1 MAYALDLLIALLCAL
16 TAIPLLMQLRPS
28 TTYRR
33 SLNAEGEPIGG
44 AAGAES
50 AEDRGCG
57 AVASY
62 EGDGV
67 TEQIANIRGK
77 DAPPPEGEGWRRE
90 PSGKGFRHYLSFALG
105 AVMMVGAVWLV
116 VSPPWPSHYVAW
128 AIFAGAALYG
138 ARGLPQLFRSL
149 GQGALHPAN
158 YIMVGIAAL
167 GAAEGSRLI

>member
-28 TTYRR
+28 TNYRR

-67 TEQIANIRGK
+67 YRIDGVLL
-77 DAPPPEGEGWRRE
+77 D
-90 PSGKGFRHYLSFALG
+90 S
-105 AVMMVGAVWLV
+105 
-116 VSPPWPSHYVAW
+116 
-128 AIFAGAALYG
+128 AGAWTLDFQMTIG
-138 ARGLPQLFRSL
+138 EIVETARFDFQL
-149 GQGALHPAN
+149 QA
-158 YIMVGIAAL
+158 
-167 GAAEGSRLI
+167 

>member
-33 SLNAEGEPIGG
+33 SLNSEGEPIGG